1 MNRKLGDKRFVLY
14 ILGWLN
20 IISLFYLTKHL
31 RFTLLIYREI
41 MDRIRVGIYKSY
53 SIKERNNLIEDFMS
67 LIRGM
72 YLKLSEVIYWVL

>member
-1 MNRKLGDKRFVLY
+1 MIRTLYFRLVKYNIAVLS
-14 ILGWLN
+14 N
-20 IISLFYLTKHL
+20 KA
-31 RFTLLIYREI
+31 FTIYFIFIYQEI

>member
-1 MNRKLGDKRFVLY
+1 
-14 ILGWLN
+14 
-20 IISLFYLTKHL
+20 
-31 RFTLLIYREI
+31 

-72 YLKLSEVIYWVL
+72 LIEDFMSLIRGMYLKLSEVIYWVL

>member
-1 MNRKLGDKRFVLY
+1 
-14 ILGWLN
+14 
-20 IISLFYLTKHL
+20 
-31 RFTLLIYREI
+31 